1 MRQSLIARFRTLDIV
16 NGETLTSAAFSGFH
30 TKIRRCRMSRTPKSM
45 LLKVGLQGSWRLILG
60 LVVAPLL
67 FVPIQEVSAVELNVL
82 AAGAVEAVVRDM
94 VGSFE
99 KESGHRVKLTYAPVG
114 ALRDKIYAGEPA
126 DLTIVTPVI
135 IEQLLAR
142 GLVRSGT
149 RTDLGRV
156 GGGIAVRKGTIR
168 PAIGTPE
175 ELKRALLAA
184 KEIYYA
190 DPKIATAGAYFLQ
203 VADRLGIG
211 EEARKKGRTGRG
223 GKESMEMMARST
235 VEAIG
240 LTQISEILSVPEV
253 ELVGP
258 YPGDLQLMTTY
269 TGILLERTPQPAAA
283 EAFLRFLTSP
293 PVQARF
299 KQQGYE
305 VPVR

>member
-1 MRQSLIARFRTLDIV
+1 MYRGLQSLL
-16 NGETLTSAAFSGFH
+16 S
-30 TKIRRCRMSRTPKSM
+30 
-45 LLKVGLQGSWRLILG
+45 KVGLPASGRMILG
-60 LVVAPLL
+60 LALAILL
-67 FVPIQEVSAVELNVL
+67 YTPIQEVSAVELNVL

-99 KESGHRVKLTYAPVG
+99 KESGHTVKLTYAPVG

-135 IEQLLAR
+135 IEQLLGR
-142 GLVRSGT
+142 GLVRSTT

-156 GGGIAVRKGTIR
+156 GGGIAVRKGAPR

-175 ELKRALLAA
+175 ELKKALLDA
-184 KEIYYA
+184 KEIYHA

-211 EEARKKGRTGRG
+211 EEVRRKGRTAGG
-223 GKESMEMMARST
+223 GKVSMEAMARST

-240 LTQISEILSVPEV
+240 LTQISEILSVPQV

-258 YPGDLQLMTTY
+258 YPGDLQRMTTY
-269 TGILLERTPQPAAA
+269 TGILLERTSQPAAA
-283 EAFLRFLTSP
+283 EAFLRFLTSS

-299 KQQGYE
+299 KQQGYKM
-305 VPVR
+305 PAR

>member
-1 MRQSLIARFRTLDIV
+1 MYRGLQSLL
-16 NGETLTSAAFSGFH
+16 S
-30 TKIRRCRMSRTPKSM
+30 
-45 LLKVGLQGSWRLILG
+45 KVGLRPSRRLILG
-60 LVVAPLL
+60 LALATLL
-67 FVPIQEVSAVELNVL
+67 LVPIQEASAVELNVL

-99 KESGHRVKLTYAPVG
+99 KESGHTVKLTYAPVG

-135 IEQLLAR
+135 IEQLMAR
-142 GLVRSGT
+142 GLARSGT

-156 GGGIAVRKGTIR
+156 GGGIAVRKGAPR

-184 KEIYYA
+184 KEIYHA
-190 DPKIATAGAYFLQ
+190 DPKIATAGAYFLK

-211 EEARKKGRTGRG
+211 EGVRKKGRTAGG
-223 GKESMEMMARST
+223 GKVSMELMAKST

-240 LTQISEILSVPEV
+240 LTQISEILSVPAV

-269 TGILLERTPQPAAA
+269 TGILLERTANPAAA
-283 EAFLRFLTSP
+283 EAFLKFLISP

-305 VPVR
+305 VK

>member
-1 MRQSLIARFRTLDIV
+1 MPPLDPALAL
-16 NGETLTSAAFSGFH
+16 GA
-30 TKIRRCRMSRTPKSM
+30 
-45 LLKVGLQGSWRLILG
+45 LLLDPVR
-60 LVVAPLL
+60 
-67 FVPIQEVSAVELNVL
+67 EVRAVELNVL

-99 KESGHRVKLTYAPVG
+99 KESGHTVKLTYAPVG

-142 GLVRSGT
+142 GLVRPGS

-156 GGGIAVRKGTIR
+156 GGGIAVRKGVAR

-175 ELKRALLAA
+175 ELKRALLAS
-184 KEIYYA
+184 KEIYHA
-190 DPKIATAGAYFLQ
+190 DPKIATAGAYFFQ
-203 VADRLGIG
+203 VAARLGIG
-211 EEARKKGRTGRG
+211 EEVRKKGRTAGG
-223 GKESMEMMARST
+223 GKVSMELMAKST

-269 TGILLERTPQPAAA
+269 SGILLERNPHPAVA
-283 EAFLRFLTSP
+283 EAFLKFLTSS

-305 VPVR
+305 LPAR

>member
-1 MRQSLIARFRTLDIV
+1 MYRVPEFLLSMVGMQV
-16 NGETLTSAAFSGFH
+16 NHG
-30 TKIRRCRMSRTPKSM
+30 
-45 LLKVGLQGSWRLILG
+45 LILSFA
-60 LVVAPLL
+60 LAALLLAP
-67 FVPIQEVSAVELNVL
+67 IREVSAVELNVL
-82 AAGAVEAVVRDM
+82 AAGAVEAVVRDV
-94 VGSFE
+94 VGNFE
-99 KESGHRVKLTYAPVG
+99 RESGHTVSLTYAPVG

-156 GGGIAVRKGTIR
+156 GGGIAVRKGAPH

-175 ELKRALLAA
+175 ELKQALLAA
-184 KEIYYA
+184 KEIHYA

-203 VADRLGIG
+203 VADRLRIG
-211 EEARKKGRTGRG
+211 EEVRTKGRTAGG
-223 GKESMEMMARST
+223 GKASMELMAISSE
-235 VEAIG
+235 EAIG

-269 TGILLERTPQPAAA
+269 TGILLERTPHPAAA
-283 EAFLRFLTSP
+283 EAFLRFLTSS

-299 KQQGYE
+299 RQQGYE
-305 VPVR
+305 VPDR

>member
-1 MRQSLIARFRTLDIV
+1 MNRVL
-16 NGETLTSAAFSGFH
+16 
-30 TKIRRCRMSRTPKSM
+30 KSV
-45 LLKVGLQGSWRLILG
+45 LSKVGLQASWRLIFG
-60 LVVAPLL
+60 LAVAPLL
-67 FVPIQEVSAVELNVL
+67 LVPIQEVSAVELNVL
-82 AAGAVEAVVRDM
+82 AAGAVEAVVREM

-99 KESGHRVKLTYAPVG
+99 KESGHTVKLTYAPVG

-142 GLVRSGT
+142 GLVRPGT
-149 RTDLGRV
+149 RTDLGKV
-156 GGGIAVRKGTIR
+156 GGGIAVRKGAPR
-168 PAIGTPE
+168 PAIGTPD
-175 ELKRALLAA
+175 ELKRALLSA
-184 KEIYYA
+184 KEIYHA

-211 EEARKKGRTGRG
+211 EEVRKKGRTAGG
-223 GKESMEMMARST
+223 GKVSMELMAKSN

-269 TGILLERTPQPAAA
+269 TGIVLERTTQSAAA
-283 EAFLRFLTSP
+283 EAFLRFLTSAA
-293 PVQARF
+293 VQARF

>member
-1 MRQSLIARFRTLDIV
+1 
-16 NGETLTSAAFSGFH
+16 
-30 TKIRRCRMSRTPKSM
+30 MSRVPQSV
-45 LLKVGLQGSWRLILG
+45 LSKVRLQASWRLILG
-60 LVVAPLL
+60 LAVAPLL
-67 FVPIQEVSAVELNVL
+67 LVPIQEVCAVELNVL

-99 KESGHRVKLTYAPVG
+99 KESGHTVKLTYAPVG

-135 IEQLLAR
+135 IEQLMAK

-156 GGGIAVRKGTIR
+156 GGGIAVRKGAPR
-168 PAIGTPE
+168 PAIGTLE
-175 ELKRALLAA
+175 ELKGALLAA

-211 EEARKKGRTGRG
+211 EEARKKGRTARG
-223 GKESMEMMARST
+223 GKESMELMARSPL
-235 VEAIG
+235 EAIG

-269 TGILLERTPQPAAA
+269 TGIVLEQTANPAVA
-283 EAFLRFLTSP
+283 EAFLKFLTSP

-299 KQQGYE
+299 KQQGYQ

>member
-1 MRQSLIARFRTLDIV
+1 
-16 NGETLTSAAFSGFH
+16 
-30 TKIRRCRMSRTPKSM
+30 MSRFPYLLLPKGGWQS
-45 LLKVGLQGSWRLILG
+45 SWRLIIG
-60 LVVAPLL
+60 LAVVPLL
-67 FVPIQEVSAVELNVL
+67 LAPMGEVSAVELNVL
-82 AAGAVEAVVRDM
+82 AAGAVEAVVREM
-94 VGSFE
+94 VGNFE
-99 KESGHRVKLTYAPVG
+99 KESGHTVKLTYAPVG
-114 ALRDKIYAGEPA
+114 ALRDKIYAGEPS

-135 IEQLLAR
+135 IEQLMAK
-142 GLVRSGT
+142 GLVRSST

-156 GGGIAVRKGTIR
+156 GGGIAVRKGAPR

-211 EEARKKGRTGRG
+211 EEVRKKGRTAGG
-223 GKESMEMMARST
+223 GKVSMELMAKST

-258 YPGDLQLMTTY
+258 YPGNLQLMTTY
-269 TGILLERTPQPAAA
+269 TGILLDRTAQPAAA
-283 EAFLRFLTSP
+283 EAFLKFLISP

-299 KQQGYE
+299 RQQGYE
-305 VPVR
+305 VPIR